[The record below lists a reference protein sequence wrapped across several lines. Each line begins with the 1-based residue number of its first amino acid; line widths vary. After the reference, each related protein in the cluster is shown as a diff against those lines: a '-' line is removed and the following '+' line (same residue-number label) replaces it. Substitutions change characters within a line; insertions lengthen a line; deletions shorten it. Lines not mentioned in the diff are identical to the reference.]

1 MRALLALSL
10 AAGAAA
16 CLGGV
21 ARAAGADT
29 LDLRVGDR
37 LRITDRQGRYVY
49 VLRANGIDSLLLESP
64 SAGGVRSVRIDE
76 TAAIEVGRSSSRPAA
91 VMAGACIGVAA
102 LAAGC
107 TALMNDDRLRDE
119 GVMYIAAGGAVG
131 GLVGALWPGTRWRTV
146 YGGGSARPPGLY
158 ARAPLVFDS
167 TGADLALPEE
177 GVRLHFNIGFLGGY
191 DKENAPR
198 YERSQLRFITEL
210 GLKYVN
216 PARSRERLEFVALGY
231 SVSFGDA
238 GYENRHSVGPTVAL
252 RLNDRWTANVMAG
265 PLWFRSTED
274 FETGFQCRGSF
285 VYRKILSC
293 EALLCAAPPSDAYE
307 ASGGDWQT
315 SLYTGFGLHGSPR
328 GGFFPGEV
336 AAAVAIGAAAMAVI
350 LVLGAAVWNID

>member
-1 MRALLALSL
+1 MAL

-16 CLGGV
+16 CM
-21 ARAAGADT
+21 AGAALAGSPDT

-37 LRITDRQGRYVY
+37 LRVTDRYGRYVY
-49 VLRANGIDSLLLESP
+49 VLRAGGVDSLLLERP
-64 SAGGVRSVRIDE
+64 GTRELRAMRIDE
-76 TAAIEVGRSSSRPAA
+76 AASIEVGASGSRPAA

-107 TALMNDDRLRDE
+107 TALMDDGRLRDA
-119 GVMYIAAGGAVG
+119 GPAYIAAGGAVG
-131 GLVGALWPGTRWRTV
+131 GVVGALWPGTRWRTV
-146 YGGGSARPPGLY
+146 YGGGSTRPPGRY

-167 TGADLALPEE
+167 TGADLVLPEE
-177 GVRLHFNIGFLGGY
+177 GVRLHFNVGFLGGY
-191 DKENAPR
+191 DKENAPG
-198 YERSQLRFITEL
+198 YERSRLRFITEL

-216 PARSRERLEFVALGY
+216 PARSRERLEFVALAY

-252 RLNDRWTANVMAG
+252 RLNDRWTGNVMAG
-265 PLWFRSTED
+265 PLWFRSTDD

-307 ASGGDWQT
+307 ASGGEWQT

-328 GGFFPGEV
+328 GGFFPGE
-336 AAAVAIGAAAMAVI
+336 AAAAAAIGVAAMAVMVI
-350 LVLGAAVWNID
+350 LGAAVLNVE